1 MGKRQK
7 RGRNNGHSGHKSPME
22 DVDPYLVELIKKLAE
37 MSNAITTS
45 QGVEQGQSNEK
56 KHWRNGI

>member
-1 MGKRQK
+1 VGKRQK

-37 MSNAITTS
+37 MRIPVITS
-45 QGVEQGQSNEK
+45 Q
-56 KHWRNGI
+56 